1 MEVASNGIARFL
13 LPPFPSPPAFPH
25 LPYNPISFLMLHL
38 LFSGS
43 FLAEQSFRKTLF
55 VSPQVRVISSSPIQ
69 ACACP
74 HPSFSWRHLVLGQTP
89 LEWLHQEGRIHP
101 SFQQDGGAEMFYL
114 GCPAQSCCASG
125 PTCALHP
132 ALGMQHFPHCS
143 PTSLCSSLA
152 LKQPQPVRRGVWRAI
167 KSCFLCREKESP
179 GSLRDQA
186 LCTDLQM

>member
-13 LPPFPSPPAFPH
+13 LPTFPSPPDFPR

-55 VSPQVRVISSSPIQ
+55 VSPQVQVIPSHPGMCVPASQLLLASP
-69 ACACP
+69 CP
-74 HPSFSWRHLVLGQTP
+74 WPNPSGVVTPGGQD
-89 LEWLHQEGRIHP
+89 P
-101 SFQQDGGAEMFYL
+101 SLFQQDGGAEMFYL

-143 PTSLCSSLA
+143 SLA
-152 LKQPQPVRRGVWRAI
+152 LKQPQPVRRGAWRAT

>member
-1 MEVASNGIARFL
+1 MEVASTFSSAHFL
-13 LPPFPSPPAFPH
+13 LPTFPSPPDFPR

-55 VSPQVRVISSSPIQ
+55 VSPQVRVISSPPIQ

-74 HPSFSWRHLVLGQTP
+74 HPSFSWRHLVLGQIP
-89 LEWLHQEGRIHP
+89 LEWLHQEGRIRP

-143 PTSLCSSLA
+143 SLA
-152 LKQPQPVRRGVWRAI
+152 LKQPQPVRCGAWRAT